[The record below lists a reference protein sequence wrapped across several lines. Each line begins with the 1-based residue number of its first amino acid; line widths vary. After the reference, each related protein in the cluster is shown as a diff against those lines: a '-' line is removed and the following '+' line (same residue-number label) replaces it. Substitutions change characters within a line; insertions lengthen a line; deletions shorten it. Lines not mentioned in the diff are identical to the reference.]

1 MPAPSL
7 NFDTPDLATHYER
20 VSADRQFKAGQVLLS
35 ELKLR
40 AGEHAL
46 DVGCGTGL
54 LADHAAGLVGPSGS
68 VLGFDPL
75 PLRIELARKRARPN
89 VSYFVG
95 DALDLAALE
104 SARFDVVYLNAV
116 FHWLPDKPLALRNL
130 FRVLKPGGRIGITT
144 GSKEHT
150 ASLQEIRERVL
161 ALPPFDRYP
170 ETAAGVSQKVSAS
183 ELDQLLRGAGFAP
196 ELVEVRPD
204 VSYQRTAEAAIDFS
218 QASSFGNFLGHLP
231 EKLRGTAR
239 KEIARQ
245 LELTRTEQGIP
256 QQRARIFA
264 VAQKPRS

>member
-7 NFDTPDLATHYER
+7 SFDTPDLATTYER

-35 ELKLR
+35 ELKLGV
-40 AGEHAL
+40 GEHAL

-54 LADHAAGLVGPSGS
+54 LADHAAELVGPRGS
-68 VLGFDPL
+68 VLGLDPL

-95 DALDLAALE
+95 DALELADLE

-116 FHWLPDKPLALRNL
+116 FHWIPNKRLALQN
-130 FRVLKPGGRIGITT
+130 FWRVLKPGGRLGLTT
-144 GSKEHT
+144 GSKDHN

-161 ALPPFDRYP
+161 TRPPFDQYP
-170 ETAAGVSQKVSAS
+170 ETASGVSQKVSAS
-183 ELDQLLRGAGFAP
+183 ELDQLLRDSGFVPAR
-196 ELVEVRPD
+196 VEVRAD

-231 EKLRGTAR
+231 EKLRGAAR
-239 KEIARQ
+239 VEIARQ

-264 VAQKPRS
+264 IAHKPLA